1 MQAYC
6 LLKGVG
12 LSFWCIFES
21 RLIPL
26 LLQYST
32 YKGSLRSSEMSELLV
47 YFSLS
52 DSQGSQNSEI
62 WGWKNSDTISAGAS
76 ICPTK
81 TENALD
87 VSNLSFFCKNGAQ
100 YVKKSN
106 YYLLIFIKYIQIFI
120 FNPLKK
126 QILDAALFFPCFLPF
141 EIVPWKKLAII
152 EA

>member
-32 YKGSLRSSEMSELLV
+32 YKGSLRSSEMSELGVLQFV
-47 YFSLS
+47 RQPGLPKFRNLGLEKFRHYFCRGFNLS
-52 DSQGSQNSEI
+52 D
-62 WGWKNSDTISAGAS
+62 KNGKCSGRF
-76 ICPTK
+76 K
-81 TENALD
+81 F
-87 VSNLSFFCKNGAQ
+87 VFFCKNGAQ

-106 YYLLIFIKYIQIFI
+106 YYLLIFIKYIQIFTL
-120 FNPLKK
+120 NPLKK